1 MDGGITP
8 ACAGKRLTEIA
19 NELNLRDHP
28 RVCGEKEM
36 LAFRAQAWWGSPPR
50 VRGKAQLFGFGFYY
64 CGITPAC
71 AGKSLVRFKNGQIT
85 RDHPRV
91 CGEKW
96 LNFSRCSF
104 IMGSPPRVRGKGFC
118 SSALTSFFG
127 ITPACAGKRVSPL
140 SRNRGHG
147 DHPRVCG
154 EKLAMLDEIYHA
166 MGSPPRV
173 RGKGPP
179 QLLRCGVKGITPAC
193 AGKSLTIQKMTT
205 RSRDHPRVCGEKN
218 TTRHLFRRC
227 LGSPPRV
234 RGKVGRHKPNA
245 VILGITP
252 ACAGK
257 SIPERREVLHRGDHP
272 RVCGEK
278 ANLLR
283 GQRLHLGSPPRV
295 RGKADHASPAGSAP
309 GITPACA
316 GKRRAHCSIRSSD

>member
-1 MDGGITP
+1 
-8 ACAGKRLTEIA
+8 
-19 NELNLRDHP
+19 
-28 RVCGEKEM
+28 M

-205 RSRDHPRVCGEKN
+205 RSRDHPRVCGEKPVAMHSWT
-218 TTRHLFRRC
+218 TTR
-227 LGSPPRV
+227 GSPPRV
-234 RGKVGRHKPNA
+234 RGKEINHFAQNCAKR
-245 VILGITP
+245 ITP

-257 SIPERREVLHRGDHP
+257 RIRQDTCSGDVWDHP

-278 ANLLR
+278 WV
-283 GQRLHLGSPPRV
+283 GISPMP
-295 RGKADHASPAGSAP
+295 
-309 GITPACA
+309 
-316 GKRRAHCSIRSSD
+316 